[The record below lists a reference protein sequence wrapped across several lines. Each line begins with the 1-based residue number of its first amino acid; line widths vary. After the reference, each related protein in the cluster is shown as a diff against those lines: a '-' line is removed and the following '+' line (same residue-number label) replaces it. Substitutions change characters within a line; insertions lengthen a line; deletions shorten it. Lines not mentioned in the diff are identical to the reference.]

1 VTQSG
6 KSSGGAGPLRLLVAE
21 QFAPQIAQAVK
32 VPHLI
37 TTFSAYTDEEM
48 SRHLGRTDVLISSM
62 FSQAWVT
69 PEIGSLRLIQ
79 GVGAGTDGIDFQA
92 VPPGCTVCNV
102 YGHGYSVAEYTFM
115 VMMVLNRDLLAQ
127 NKAMRHGDWGGGV
140 FRNGLQGR
148 TLLQIG
154 LGHIGA
160 EIARWGSFLQMRVVG
175 LTRSP
180 SAERAER
187 VGLAAIGG
195 LDELHRFLPQ
205 ADFVVVAIP
214 HTDETTGFIGRRE
227 FQLMK
232 PSAFLVNVARG
243 PVVDEAS
250 LYAALRERQI
260 AGGAIDVWY
269 RYPDSLRQPTM
280 PSTYPLHE
288 LDNIIMT
295 PHNAGT
301 TDGTM
306 AYRFAFIGDNI
317 GRLSSGE
324 PLLNVVWPR

>member
-1 VTQSG
+1 
-6 KSSGGAGPLRLLVAE
+6 LRLLVAE
-21 QFAPQIAQAVK
+21 QFASQIAQAVC

-37 TTFSAYTDEEM
+37 TTFGANTDEEM
-48 SRHLGRTDVLISSM
+48 ARYLGQTDVFISSM

-69 PEIGSLRLIQ
+69 PEITSLRLIQ

-92 VPPGCTVCNV
+92 VPPGCNVCNV

-115 VMMVLNRDLLAQ
+115 VMMVLNRELIAQ
-127 NKAMRHGDWGGGV
+127 NSAMRHGDWGGGV

-160 EIARWGSFLQMRVVG
+160 EIARWGNFLQMRVIG

-180 SAERAER
+180 SAERATTL
-187 VGLAAIGG
+187 GLAAIGG
-195 LDELHRFLPQ
+195 LDEMHSFLPQ

-214 HTDETTGFIGRRE
+214 HTNETTGTIGRRE

-232 PSAFLVNVARG
+232 PLAFLVNVARG
-243 PVVDEAS
+243 PVVDEAA
-250 LYAALRERQI
+250 LYAALRDRQI

-269 RYPDSLRQPTM
+269 RYPGSLRQPTM

-317 GRLSSGE
+317 GRLSNGE